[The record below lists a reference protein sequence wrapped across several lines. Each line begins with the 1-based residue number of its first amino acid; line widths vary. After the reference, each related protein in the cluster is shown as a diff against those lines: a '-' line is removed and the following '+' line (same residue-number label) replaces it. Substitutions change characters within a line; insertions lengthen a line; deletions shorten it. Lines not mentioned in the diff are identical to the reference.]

1 LAGSIERLT
10 AAQAE
15 IERRTRQ
22 QSALAEL
29 GQAALTRADVNLL
42 VGQTCALVEWVLG
55 ASYASIVQA
64 RGNDIELRFGLG
76 SNSTFSIC
84 NDASPNHRPLML
96 CTLTLGEPVIFRG
109 RVADPRVNA
118 DHLREHHHI
127 EAGIC
132 VPIPGHETA
141 FGLLNVYS
149 ELDRVFFR
157 DEVEFLE
164 SIADLAGA
172 VILSAE
178 REVARRFAEDERVRG
193 EDRFRALIENASEGI
208 ALVDERGQFLYLA
221 PSTERVLG
229 YRESDLIG
237 RNFADLVH
245 PDDLETARRNMR
257 TLCASAGGEVAG
269 EIRLLHAN
277 GDWRW
282 IDGTYKNLLFNPAV
296 RAIVINYRDVTA
308 RKLDEEQLQHLAYRD
323 PLTDLPN
330 RFLFHDRLE
339 QALEQARRRETNVAV
354 MYVDLDRFKVVNDT
368 LGHTIGDQLL
378 QIVSRRLRDVLRAD
392 DTIARLGGDEFAVI
406 LPEIKR
412 IEDAGSVARKLIS
425 SMRAPISVGGHELHV
440 TASVGISMFPGDG
453 SDVVTLIKHADAA
466 LYRAKDLGRNNVQM
480 FASTMN
486 RRYTERLELELSLH
500 RAIERQEFEIVYQ
513 PICDRGSRSIRS
525 LEALVRW
532 NRPGHG
538 QVNPGEF
545 IKLAEE
551 TRLIVPIG
559 EWVLRTACKQLREW
573 RDMGLLDVTLAVNLS
588 PHDIAQPNFIHF
600 VHETL
605 LAHGLKP
612 EDLELEITEGAAL
625 QNLEWTLAVLD
636 QLRTL
641 GVRIAVDDFG
651 TGQSS
656 MVYLKRLP
664 ITTLKIDREFLRDV
678 QKNASDAAIFASIVQ
693 LGHSLG
699 LYVIAEGVETEEDRL
714 LVEEHTCDAMQ
725 GYFFGR
731 PIAAAEVAAWLRAF
745 RYPAAA

>member
-1 LAGSIERLT
+1 MAGPADRLT
-10 AAQAE
+10 AAEAE
-15 IERRTRQ
+15 IGRRTRQ

-42 VGQTCALVEWVLG
+42 VGQTCALVEWVLA

-64 RGNDIELRFGLG
+64 HGNDIELQFGVG
-76 SNSTFSIC
+76 SNVTFSSC
-84 NDASPNHRPLML
+84 NDASPDHRPLML
-96 CTLTLGEPVIFRG
+96 CTLTLGQPVVFRG
-109 RVADPRVNA
+109 LVADPRVNR
-118 DHLREHHHI
+118 DHLRELHHV

-132 VPIPGHETA
+132 IPIPGRDSA
-141 FGLLNVYS
+141 YGLLTVYS
-149 ELDRVFFR
+149 DEDRVFFR
-157 DEVEFLE
+157 DEIEFLE

-178 REVARRFAEDERVRG
+178 RELARRYAEAERARG

-208 ALVDERGQFLYLA
+208 ALVDDHGQFVYAA

-229 YRESDLIG
+229 YREADLIG
-237 RNFADLVH
+237 RNFAELVH
-245 PDDLETARRNMR
+245 PDDLEMAQRQMR
-257 TLCASAGGEVAG
+257 SLRVNSAVEMSGEL
-269 EIRLLHAN
+269 RLLHSN

-308 RKLDEEQLQHLAYRD
+308 RKIDEEQLQHLAYRD
-323 PLTDLPN
+323 QLTDLPN

-368 LGHTIGDQLL
+368 LGHTVGDQLL
-378 QIVSRRLRDVLRAD
+378 QIVARRLRDVLRAD
-392 DTIARLGGDEFAVI
+392 DTIARLGGDEFGVI
-406 LPEIKR
+406 LPEVRK
-412 IEDAGSVARKLIS
+412 IEDTGNVARKLIGAL
-425 SMRAPISVGGHELHV
+425 REPISVGGHELHV
-440 TASVGISMFPGDG
+440 TASAGIAMFPSDG
-453 SDVVTLIKHADAA
+453 TDVVTLIKHADAA
-466 LYRAKDLGRNNVQM
+466 LYRSKDLGRNNVQM
-480 FASTMN
+480 FASSMN

-500 RAIERQEFEIVYQ
+500 RAIERHEFELYYQ
-513 PICDRGSRSIRS
+513 PICDRSSKSVRSF
-525 LEALVRW
+525 EALVRW
-532 NRPGHG
+532 NRPDYG

-559 EWVLRTACKQLREW
+559 EWVLRTACAQLRSW
-573 RDMGLLDVTLAVNLS
+573 REAGLGDCHIAVNIS
-588 PHDIAQPNFIHF
+588 PHDVAQPQFIHF
-600 VHETL
+600 VHKTL
-605 LAHGLKP
+605 LENGLEP
-612 EDLELEITEGAAL
+612 QDLELEITEGAVL

-636 QLRTL
+636 QLRSL

-664 ITTLKIDREFLRDV
+664 LTTLKIDREFLRDV
-678 QKNASDAAIFASIVQ
+678 QRNASDAAIFASIVQ

-699 LYVIAEGVETEEDRL
+699 LYVIAEGIETEDDRL

-725 GYFFGR
+725 GYLFSR
-731 PIAAAEVAAWLRAF
+731 PMAAHDVAAWLRTF